1 MRIISNCIFLVFLEN
16 KEHLNNLIGGEITHD
31 RETTITDRFENR
43 SEEELQLLKR
53 LYCEDG
59 IDISDITLQLGRSEL
74 AVCQQLTKLGLLS
87 PQGKPRARKKK
98 PLTAQCLCPL
108 CQVSD
113 CAHCEKECPH
123 AGTV

>member
-1 MRIISNCIFLVFLEN
+1 MTEKQQL
-16 KEHLNNLIGGEITHD
+16 LIALRTGEMPVE
-31 RETTITDRFENR
+31 RSGEYW
-43 SEEELQLLKR
+43 SEEELQLLTR
-53 LYCEDG
+53 LYCQDG

-113 CAHCEKECPH
+113 CAHCGKECPH

>member
-1 MRIISNCIFLVFLEN
+1 MTEKQQL
-16 KEHLNNLIGGEITHD
+16 LIALRTGEMPAE
-31 RETTITDRFENR
+31 RSGEYW
-43 SEEELQLLKR
+43 SEEELQ
-53 LYCEDG
+53 DG
-59 IDISDITLQLGRSEL
+59 IDISDITLELGRSEL

-87 PQGKPRARKKK
+87 PQGKSRARKKK

-113 CAHCEKECPH
+113 CAHCGKECPH